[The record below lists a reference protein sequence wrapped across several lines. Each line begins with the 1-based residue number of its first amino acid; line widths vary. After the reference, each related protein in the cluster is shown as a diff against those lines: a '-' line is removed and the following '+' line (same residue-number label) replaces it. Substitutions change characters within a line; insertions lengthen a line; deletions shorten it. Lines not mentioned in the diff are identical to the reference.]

1 MLQDK
6 CYPKIAIDGPAGAGK
21 STVAREVA
29 RRLQIKYL
37 DTGAMYRAITLKVIR
52 ENIDLNN
59 SVALQE
65 ILSITDVQINEDNK
79 VFLDGEE
86 VTVEIRSPQV
96 NKMVSPVSCISSV
109 RRKMV
114 TIQKAIVLQSK
125 GIIMEG
131 RDIASRVMPDADF
144 KLFLDASVEERA
156 RRRMKEQ
163 RDKGIMMSALEVT
176 REIAAR
182 DRIDSTR
189 EDSPLIVVPEA
200 IVIDTTAMAFEE
212 VVDDIIRIVREGLSC
227 SGNG

>member
-21 STVAREVA
+21 STVTREIA

-37 DTGAMYRAITLKVIR
+37 DTGAMYRAITLKVIQ

-65 ILSITDVQINEDNK
+65 MLSKTDVQINGENR
-79 VFLDGEE
+79 VFLDGED
-86 VTVEIRSPQV
+86 VTSEIRSPQV
-96 NKMVSPVSCISSV
+96 NRMVSPVSCISSV

-114 TIQKAIVLQSK
+114 AIQQAIVMQSR

-144 KLFLDASVEERA
+144 KFFLDASVEERA

-163 RDKGIMMSALEVT
+163 QDKGIFMSAEEVAS
-176 REIAAR
+176 EIAAR

-189 EDSPLIVVPEA
+189 EDSPLAIVPEA
-200 IVIDTTAMAFEE
+200 IVIDTTTMAFEE
-212 VVDDIIRIVREGLSC
+212 VVDEIIRIIREGLSC